1 MFEIFALLINFL
13 IVAIVEAMVACYL
26 FSFYL
31 YMWSSP
37 TQRRILTTIF
47 YVHMRKLPREFVTGF
62 FRGNLQQKFAVV
74 TCHENLPWKFGVAI
88 CRGFFCI
95 FKQVLL
101 CVYQQILFIWKQ
113 TFFIFEQNYFL
124 CEIWELWV
132 TVCYRN
138 LISRTAGRQDNLSE
152 IFHALL
158 HANQ

>member
-1 MFEIFALLINFL
+1 
-13 IVAIVEAMVACYL
+13 MVACYL

-31 YMWSSP
+31 HTWSFP
-37 TQRRILTTIF
+37 TQRITHHHLLHYIF
-47 YVHMRKLPREFVTGF
+47 ETLPREFATGF
-62 FRGNLQQKFAVV
+62 FRGNLPQKFAVV
-74 TCHENLPWKFGVAI
+74 TCHENLPQEFAVKIW
-88 CRGFFCI
+88 RGYLPWIFCI
-95 FKQVLL
+95 CKQILL

-138 LISRTAGRQDNLSE
+138 LISRTAGRPDNLSE

-158 HANQ
+158 HAYQ